1 MDKKCK
7 FITFTMILALIRRYK
22 IFFAIGFLILVLQC
36 YLAVKSFSIPS
47 HLVVVPEKSRESH
60 TLDKKHARKSSDEE
74 INYNNSFTKDKL
86 SSKQVRSS
94 SHLLHGLN
102 FEPTCD
108 ISDVREAVS
117 AVSRAKSQQCKQH
130 IIEVACAIKA
140 ETFYPTH
147 LTNSCPSGNF
157 IANRSLGCFKD
168 EKKQRLLSGYY
179 SNFKE
184 SNSPKKCMSVC
195 LQSGFLYGGVQYS

>member
-1 MDKKCK
+1 
-7 FITFTMILALIRRYK
+7 MILALIRRYK
-22 IFFAIGFLILVLQC
+22 LFFAIGFLILVFQC
-36 YLAVKSFSIPS
+36 YLAVKSFSLPS
-47 HLVVVPEKSRESH
+47 HLVVLPEKVNKVSH
-60 TLDKKHARKSSDEE
+60 FEE
-74 INYNNSFTKDKL
+74 NNNQYTNNGENNSNSTTKEKASL
-86 SSKQVRSS
+86 KKERSS
-94 SHLLHGLN
+94 SHLLHGLT

-130 IIEVACAIKA
+130 IIDVACAIKA
-140 ETFYPTH
+140 ETFYPIQ

-168 EKKQRLLSGYY
+168 VKNQRLLSGYY

-184 SNSPKKCMSVC
+184 SNSPKKCMSIC

>member
-1 MDKKCK
+1 
-7 FITFTMILALIRRYK
+7 MILALIRRYK
-22 IFFAIGFLILVLQC
+22 IFFSIGLLILVLQC

-47 HLVVVPEKSRESH
+47 HLVPEKSKESH
-60 TLDKKHARKSSDEE
+60 QLSKIRNQPVKDDEH
-74 INYNNSFTKDKL
+74 ISNNTFTKDKS
-86 SSKQVRSS
+86 SSKQV

-117 AVSRAKSQQCKQH
+117 AVSRAKSQDCKQH